1 MRSLR
6 VIAPAL
12 LGLSFIIAACGGGDD
27 GTATPTSRATTP
39 DATASG
45 STATPSVSP
54 TATPENPL
62 ATPTPLPAD
71 LPLLQVA
78 AGGQLYEPLTAEFNE
93 LPTVTISVDGEEYT
107 GVLLETLSL
116 KVPADP
122 QAIVNIEGIRS
133 DGIRYGSIRFPLAD
147 IGSTTVFVIAEN
159 GHLDLIS
166 SSIPREQWLTSI
178 TSVAF
183 Q

>member
-1 MRSLR
+1 MRFF
-6 VIAPAL
+6 APGLLAVAL
-12 LGLSFIIAACGGGDD
+12 IAAGCGGGDD
-27 GTATPTSRATTP
+27 DREATPSNGTASPSASP
-39 DATASG
+39 GDA
-45 STATPSVSP
+45 TATPSVSP
-54 TATPENPL
+54 TATPEHPL
-62 ATPTPLPAD
+62 ATPTALPAD

-78 AGGQLYEPLTAEFNE
+78 AGGQLYEPPAAEFNQ
-93 LPTVTISVDGEEYT
+93 LPTVTITIDGEEYT

-116 KVPADP
+116 KVTADP

-133 DGIRYGSIRFPLAD
+133 DGIRYGSIRFPLPD
-147 IGSTTVFVIAEN
+147 IGSTTILVIAEN

-166 SSIPREQWLTSI
+166 SSIPRGQWLTSV